1 MAILVTGGAG
11 YIGSHVAYELVD
23 ASRDVIVLDN
33 LSTGFAGAVPS
44 SARLV
49 IGDIGARRC
58 CARCTRSMESTRSS
72 TWQARSSC
80 RNP

>member
-23 ASRDVIVLDN
+23 ANKDVIVLDN

-44 SARLV
+44 AEA
-49 IGDIGARRC
+49 I
-58 CARCTRSMESTRSS
+58 E
-72 TWQARSSC
+72 
-80 RNP
+80 